1 MKRKTENTIG
11 FIIHKIETKQFAILS
26 EELDESELTITS
38 GVAFGIDEDNR
49 IIRAMFKYEFISKD
63 KVILILEVYVDFQI
77 EEKCFGKQ
85 IKIKDSLVIPKDFA
99 AHLAMIA
106 VGTARGILHEKTN
119 GTKLNE
125 FLMPPIDLTASIDED
140 IAFKFEND

>member
-63 KVILILEVYVDFQI
+63 KVILILEVYLDFQI

-99 AHLAMIA
+99 THLAMIA

>member
-99 AHLAMIA
+99 THLAMIA

>member
-106 VGTARGILHEKTN
+106 VGTARGVLHEKTN

>member
-11 FIIHKIETKQFAILS
+11 FIIHKIETKQFAIVS

-99 AHLAMIA
+99 THLGMIA

>member
-11 FIIHKIETKQFAILS
+11 FIIHKIETKQFAIVS

-99 AHLAMIA
+99 THLAMIA

>member
-26 EELDESELTITS
+26 EEVDESELTITS
-38 GVAFGIDEDNR
+38 GIGFGIDEDNR
-49 IIRAMFKYEFISKD
+49 IIRAMFKYEFNSKD

-77 EEKCFGKQ
+77 EKKCFGKQ

-106 VGTARGILHEKTN
+106 VGTARGVLHEKTN

>member
-85 IKIKDSLVIPKDFA
+85 IKIKDSLVIPKGFA
-99 AHLAMIA
+99 THLAMIA